1 MTTLTNKF
9 PTFEANQVL
18 TNAHLNQ
25 LFQYLDEQN
34 RITRSSLIGV
44 GIVCG
49 FELKVNGTTVTISN
63 GCGISSE
70 GYLISEF
77 TSIDFVG
84 YKNYT
89 LPVELAYPTFK
100 DSASPFTQ
108 YPLIELLAA
117 GEPGAQVLTANILAN
132 KAVVLFLELK
142 KDGLRN
148 CSPNNCDDKGA
159 EVTAIVRPLLI
170 NRADLDKV
178 IAKSSPA
185 ATTTDIENN
194 LLARLNLP
202 DIALPRVDVLSTEL
216 KTSNSLIQAIRS
228 ALGANL
234 VLNLSNAFV
243 AATEAFK
250 PLLGDIS
257 FAMAQAKLNIINT
270 EINSGNKITYIQ
282 NYYDFIDDLI
292 KAYDELRWS
301 GLDLLCRCNPA
312 DVLFPRHLM
321 LGLTNPASVTNP
333 QYYRNR
339 FLASP
344 ALASCEE
351 QTENLALLFKRVL
364 RMIESFNSQPAL
376 HSFADNVADKQIR
389 ITPSKLGDIA
399 LSQKA
404 IPYYYENTVAKTPVY
419 KLWSV
424 EKTHRNRSILNLSYR
439 SFDYPSVSIMVLDAL
454 KYELEPYNFLRIE
467 GHLNKPK
474 QAVMET
480 LYAYKAKYRLPIE
493 IIALETGEIRSK
505 SPYQE
510 YFNNLKDFLV
520 QHPGVQHKSGV
531 PMGGTFIVI
540 CHGHS
545 DNENIIGG
553 GSLLKD
559 MVIADFYLPYPVL
572 VKEELSGQRLV
583 KECAYAWIDSIK
595 HMHNLMLRAYRLN
608 KTNKAAA
615 ATEFEKSRLSNSYI
629 VRIYKYEIQGVD
641 LLENSYLDV
650 AIPISRLKT
659 QGLNAI
665 AAELNKRFP
674 QGVVFDCM
682 ESSNHLVIRYL
693 EGHSFRVEL
702 GGLQGNQIR
711 YAYSNDGLSRWQNIV
726 WEPFNRQACCA
737 SPCKVIGGKYEAKD
751 YEWLHSNYP
760 ALLRNGLP
768 LPTTDDLIQW
778 EKLILRRSRLIARKK
793 SPLPI
798 KTLLEKILRYIKE
811 IDPNAQ
817 VLLVGS
823 WANGSWVSSERL
835 ENVASFAGL
844 LDANSQFEAAYR
856 TAFGEFLLLREKV
869 TGKSSKD
876 FSDIDLL
883 IDSQLDF
890 TADMINVPSAYK
902 VNFIKGKADA
912 QKGLVIEG
920 K

>member
-25 LFQYLDEQN
+25 LFQHLDEQN

-159 EVTAIVRPLLI
+159 EVTATVRPLLI
-170 NRADLDKV
+170 NRVDLDKV

-185 ATTTDIENN
+185 ASTTELENN

-270 EINSGNKITYIQ
+270 EINSGNKITHIQ

-312 DVLFPRHLM
+312 DALFPRHLM

-344 ALASCEE
+344 ALTSCEE
-351 QTENLALLFKRVL
+351 QTANLALLFKRVL

-404 IPYYYENTVAKTPVY
+404 IPYY
-419 KLWSV
+419 
-424 EKTHRNRSILNLSYR
+424 
-439 SFDYPSVSIMVLDAL
+439 
-454 KYELEPYNFLRIE
+454 
-467 GHLNKPK
+467 
-474 QAVMET
+474 
-480 LYAYKAKYRLPIE
+480 
-493 IIALETGEIRSK
+493 
-505 SPYQE
+505 
-510 YFNNLKDFLV
+510 
-520 QHPGVQHKSGV
+520 
-531 PMGGTFIVI
+531 
-540 CHGHS
+540 
-545 DNENIIGG
+545 
-553 GSLLKD
+553 
-559 MVIADFYLPYPVL
+559 
-572 VKEELSGQRLV
+572 
-583 KECAYAWIDSIK
+583 
-595 HMHNLMLRAYRLN
+595 
-608 KTNKAAA
+608 
-615 ATEFEKSRLSNSYI
+615 
-629 VRIYKYEIQGVD
+629 
-641 LLENSYLDV
+641 
-650 AIPISRLKT
+650 
-659 QGLNAI
+659 
-665 AAELNKRFP
+665 
-674 QGVVFDCM
+674 
-682 ESSNHLVIRYL
+682 
-693 EGHSFRVEL
+693 
-702 GGLQGNQIR
+702 
-711 YAYSNDGLSRWQNIV
+711 
-726 WEPFNRQACCA
+726 
-737 SPCKVIGGKYEAKD
+737 
-751 YEWLHSNYP
+751 
-760 ALLRNGLP
+760 
-768 LPTTDDLIQW
+768 
-778 EKLILRRSRLIARKK
+778 
-793 SPLPI
+793 
-798 KTLLEKILRYIKE
+798 
-811 IDPNAQ
+811 
-817 VLLVGS
+817 
-823 WANGSWVSSERL
+823 
-835 ENVASFAGL
+835 
-844 LDANSQFEAAYR
+844 
-856 TAFGEFLLLREKV
+856 
-869 TGKSSKD
+869 
-876 FSDIDLL
+876 
-883 IDSQLDF
+883 
-890 TADMINVPSAYK
+890 
-902 VNFIKGKADA
+902 
-912 QKGLVIEG
+912 
-920 K
+920 